1 MSNLNFKLMKT
12 KLLLLLVPVLILAV
26 NLNAQVDPGTDNV
39 THEWTFDDGTANDQV
54 GFGGGVLNG
63 TTTIEDGELLIDE
76 ADEFVEMTAS
86 VISINTYT
94 ELSIATWFTTL
105 DIADINTGYHM
116 IWYFGGSE
124 VDGLGGTANLGSN
137 GIFLSP
143 ARGDDWCRTAIS
155 CGNIATPWTT
165 ENAAQIQPEIAFGGE
180 TWHIVTT
187 VDDDSIKMYING
199 GESILSG
206 GMDAFPDSKLANLS
220 NEYAWIGRGGYSDD
234 PNYWC
239 KVDKLTMYNKALS
252 DEEVLWLYQNP
263 GGASGVNEI
272 QSQPGLK
279 VYESN
284 GIIYVQNKDNVLINS
299 VEIFDVTG
307 RMVYQTNDFTGFIK
321 HSLQSSI
328 YVVKLRSNRGDY
340 ISKILI
346 E

>member
-12 KLLLLLVPVLILAV
+12 KLLLLFVPALVLAV
-26 NLNAQVDPGTDNV
+26 SLNAQVDPGRDNV
-39 THEWTFDDGTANDQV
+39 THEWTFDDGTANDPV

-63 TTTIEDGELLIDE
+63 TTTIENGELIIDA
-76 ADEFVEMTAS
+76 ADEFVELNAG
-86 VISINTYT
+86 VIAINTYM
-94 ELSIATWFTTL
+94 ELSVATWFTTL
-105 DIADINTGYHM
+105 EDTTINTGFHM
-116 IWYFGGSE
+116 IWYFGGSL
-124 VDGLGGTANLGSN
+124 DGLGSN

-155 CGNIATPWTT
+155 CVETAAPWTT
-165 ENAAQIQPEIAFGGE
+165 ENAAQRQPEIAYGGD

-187 VDDDSIKMYING
+187 VDDDSIRMYVNG
-199 GESILSG
+199 VQEASG
-206 GMDAFPDSKLANLS
+206 GMDAFPDSKLSNLS
-220 NEYAWIGRGGYSDD
+220 NEFAWIGKGGYESD

-239 KVDKLTMYNKALS
+239 KVDKLTVFDIVLS

-263 GGASGVNEI
+263 ISNVNEI
-272 QSQPGLK
+272 ESQLGLK

-284 GIIYVQNKDNVLINS
+284 GIIYVQNDDNDLINS

-307 RMVYQTNDFTGFIK
+307 RMVYQTNDFTGSIR
-321 HSLQSSI
+321 HNLQSNI
-328 YVVKLRSNRGDY
+328 YIVKLRSNKGDY

>member
-12 KLLLLLVPVLILAV
+12 KLLLLFVPALVLAV
-26 NLNAQVDPGTDNV
+26 SLNAQVDPGRDNV
-39 THEWTFDDGTANDQV
+39 THEWTFDDGTANDAV

-63 TTTIEDGELLIDE
+63 TTTIENGELIIDAE
-76 ADEFVEMTAS
+76 EEYMSMTAS

-94 ELSIATWFTTL
+94 ELSVATWFTTW
-105 DIADINTGYHM
+105 DSADFGVINTGYHM
-116 IWYFGGSE
+116 IWYFGGSL
-124 VDGLGGTANLGSN
+124 DGLGSN

-155 CGNIATPWTT
+155 CVETAAPWTT
-165 ENAAQIQPEIAFGGE
+165 ENAAQRQPEIAYGGD

-187 VDDDSIKMYING
+187 VDDDSIRMYVNG
-199 GESILSG
+199 VQEASG
-206 GMDAFPDSKLANLS
+206 GMDAFPDSKLSNLS
-220 NEYAWIGRGGYSDD
+220 NEFAWIGKGGYESD

-239 KVDKLTMYNKALS
+239 KVDKLTVFDIVLS

-263 GGASGVNEI
+263 ISNVNEI
-272 QSQPGLK
+272 ESQLGLK

-284 GIIYVQNKDNVLINS
+284 GIIYVQNDDNDLINS

-307 RMVYQTNDFTGFIK
+307 RMVYQTNDFTGSIR
-321 HSLQSSI
+321 HNLQSNI
-328 YVVKLRSNRGDY
+328 YIVKLRSNKGDY

>member
-39 THEWTFDDGTANDQV
+39 THEWTFDDGTAGDQV
-54 GFGGGVLNG
+54 GFGGGVLMN
-63 TTTIEDGELLIDE
+63 TATIENGELIIDA
-76 ADEFVEMTAS
+76 ADEFVEMTAA
-86 VISINTYT
+86 VISINSYT
-94 ELSIATWFTTL
+94 ELSIATWFTTW
-105 DIADINTGYHM
+105 DSADFGVINDGYHM
-116 IWYFGGSE
+116 IWYFGGSL
-124 VDGLGGTANLGSN
+124 DGLGSN

-143 ARGDDWCRTAIS
+143 ARGDNVCRTAIS
-155 CGNIATPWTT
+155 CVETAAPWTT
-165 ENAAQIQPEIAFGGE
+165 ENAVIYSGAEIAYGGD

-187 VDDDSIKMYING
+187 VDDDSISMFVNG
-199 GESILSG
+199 VLDGRG
-206 GMDAFPDSKLANLS
+206 AMDAFPDSKLANLS
-220 NEYAWIGRGGYSDD
+220 NEYAYIGKGGYESD

-239 KVDKLTMYNKALS
+239 KVDKLTIYDKVLS

-263 GGASGVNEI
+263 TGVNEI
-272 QSQPGLK
+272 ESQPGLN

-307 RMVYQTNDFTGFIK
+307 RMVYQTNDFTGLIR

-328 YVVKLRSNRGDY
+328 YIVKLRSNRGDY